1 MDDSPQVIQT
11 SGNGFIDKQKKNM
24 LTYFYVEKIQDIP
37 ECVIKDNRI
46 YLF

>member
-24 LTYFYVEKIQDIP
+24 LTYFLCRKNSRHTRVRD
-37 ECVIKDNRI
+37 
-46 YLF
+46 